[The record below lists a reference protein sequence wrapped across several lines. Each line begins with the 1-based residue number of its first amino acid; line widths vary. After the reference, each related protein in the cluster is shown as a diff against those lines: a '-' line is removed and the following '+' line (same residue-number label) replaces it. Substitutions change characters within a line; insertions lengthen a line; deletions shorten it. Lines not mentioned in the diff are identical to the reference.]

1 MRYFNTLVA
10 FAEGWYP
17 ALLQS
22 IRHRRASPTA
32 RTTSLVLNPTTIVFG
47 VTSPVILPG
56 GSPGTDGSQNAI
68 NVPVSQ
74 RSASSS
80 EIERVGK
87 SANGLVVGK
96 GEWGEGESGIRAREE
111 DEGKVEEAGV
121 V

>member
-1 MRYFNTLVA
+1 MRYFNTFVA

-22 IRHRRASPTA
+22 IHHRRTSPTA
-32 RTTSLVLNPTTIVFG
+32 RTASLVLNPTTIFFG
-47 VTSPVILPG
+47 VTSPVVLPG
-56 GSPGTDGSQNAI
+56 GSPGSQNVI
-68 NVPVSQ
+68 NVLVSQ
-74 RSASSS
+74 RSASS

-96 GEWGEGESGIRAREE
+96 GEWGEGESGIRASEE